1 MSAII
6 RVSIG
11 ASILDDPGEETVRL
25 GEFVYDSENKSTE
38 FITNKRALTTEYS
51 AAGAEF
57 IFEYLEGQSH
67 QMAEILKSKLKGN
80 SDPRSFYEVM
90 DPDNQEED
98 EHSHEDEKP
107 HDDEK
112 PHLENHFHEEWK

>member
-1 MSAII
+1 MIVK
-6 RVSIG
+6 VSIG
-11 ASILDDPGEETVRL
+11 SSISDDSGTETMEL
-25 GEFVYDSENKSTE
+25 GEFVYDSDKDSSGFIPNKEGLS
-38 FITNKRALTTEYS
+38 IEYS
-51 AAGAEF
+51 AAGVEL

-67 QMAEILKSKLKGN
+67 QMVEILKSKLKGD

-98 EHSHEDEKP
+98 EHSHKDEKP